1 MWWGQPV
8 QSTGPLLLD
17 WTSLRSRTSSG
28 VQRFDEEAFGG
39 LGIAPRTQE
48 KLQGVALRVDSTI
61 VVHPGFSD
69 FDGGLIHFPG
79 VSEGF
84 QMRSASLLQFGGI
97 ALNPAIPGRMIH
109 IESPFPHHFFEV
121 ARAERIT
128 QVPTDTRENDLGFK
142 VAPFAR
148 VQLVHEK
155 TPRLFLK
162 RGRVYCSVKLSLHHC
177 SSSRS
182 AFVVQERDRAA

>member
-97 ALNPAIPGRMIH
+97 ALNPPIDRGVIDA
-109 IESPFPHHFFEV
+109 ESTLGHHLFEV
-121 ARAERIT
+121 PIAERI
-128 QVPTDTRENDLGFK
+128 P
-142 VAPFAR
+142 
-148 VQLVHEK
+148 
-155 TPRLFLK
+155 
-162 RGRVYCSVKLSLHHC
+162 
-177 SSSRS
+177 
-182 AFVVQERDRAA
+182 